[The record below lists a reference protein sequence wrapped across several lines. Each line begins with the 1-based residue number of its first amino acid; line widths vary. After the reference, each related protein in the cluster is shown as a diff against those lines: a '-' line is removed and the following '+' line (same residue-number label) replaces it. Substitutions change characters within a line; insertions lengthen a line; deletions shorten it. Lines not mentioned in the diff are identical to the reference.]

1 MFNSCAFTIVQDA
14 EDSILSTRQILCK
27 ENMAKKPKKVRID
40 QLLLEQGFIADK
52 KEATKYILAGL
63 VRTHDDHVVR
73 RATETYPED
82 TEVSLNMPSP
92 YVSRGAMKLK
102 PALEKYCLDLT
113 DKIGMDVGS
122 STGGFSDLMLQN
134 GLEKVYAVDSGTH
147 QLHYKL
153 RADDRVVVLEQTNAK
168 YINRELIP
176 DVIDVMTCDVSFI
189 SVTQILPA
197 SAALLSDDAYAFILI
212 KPQFEV
218 PKADVGDGVI
228 RSKRLQQAMVDKVL
242 TFAKEKLNWNCHE
255 VIPSPLK
262 GPKGNQ
268 EYVAV
273 FQKDLG
279 A

>member
-1 MFNSCAFTIVQDA
+1 
-14 EDSILSTRQILCK
+14 
-27 ENMAKKPKKVRID
+27 MAKKVKQVRID
-40 QLLLEQGFIADK
+40 QLLIEQGFISDK
-52 KEATKYILAGL
+52 KEASKYILSGL

-73 RATETYPED
+73 RATETYPEG
-82 TEVSLNMPSP
+82 TEVQLNLPSP

-102 PALEKYCLDLT
+102 PAIEKYMPDLT
-113 DKIGMDVGS
+113 GKIGMDVGS

-134 GLEKVYAVDSGTH
+134 GLEKVYAVDSGTN

-153 RADDRVVVLEQTNAK
+153 RSDDRVVVLEQTNAK
-168 YINRELIP
+168 ILDRSLIP

-197 SAALLSDDAYAFILI
+197 SAALLSDDAYAFILV

-218 PKADVGDGVI
+218 DREDVGDGVI
-228 RSKRLQQAMVDKVL
+228 RSKRLQKLMVEKVCN
-242 TFAKEKLNWNCHE
+242 FAKEKLNWDCHE
-255 VIPSPLK
+255 VIASPLK

-273 FQKDLG
+273 FKKAQD
-279 A
+279 